1 MNKELSKGCTAFK
14 CQGSKA
20 GQSLFKTFNR
30 SQAYSQKNP
39 GEMIKAMAMFEVLLF
54 KTLVCKKNLSKDIKT
69 MIMKV
74 QIFYLRK
81 KMKKKLGLCLVLTK
95 VEKL

>member
-1 MNKELSKGCTAFK
+1 
-14 CQGSKA
+14 
-20 GQSLFKTFNR
+20 
-30 SQAYSQKNP
+30 
-39 GEMIKAMAMFEVLLF
+39 MIKAMAMFEVF
-54 KTLVCKKNLSKDIKT
+54 TLQNFGMQENLSKDIKT